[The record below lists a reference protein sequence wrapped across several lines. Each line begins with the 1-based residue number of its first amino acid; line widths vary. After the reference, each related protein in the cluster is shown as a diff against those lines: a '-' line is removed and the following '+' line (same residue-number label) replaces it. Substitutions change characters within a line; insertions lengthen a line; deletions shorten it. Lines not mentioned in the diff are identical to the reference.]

1 MMPDHLDLWGL
12 FLSAFISATLFPGG
26 SEAVLAALAY
36 LKQHD
41 PWLLLVIATLGN
53 TLGGLSTFL
62 LGGWLAR
69 RIPLINAQPVA
80 PSVRNAA
87 AVRRLQRWGAPALL
101 FSWLPFIGDPLCFA
115 AGWIRINALQAT
127 LFIAVGKA
135 ARYAVI
141 LFFTV

>member
-1 MMPDHLDLWGL
+1 MSDHLDLWGL

-26 SEAVLAALAY
+26 SEAALAALAY

-41 PWLLLVIATLGN
+41 TWLLLIIATLGN

-69 RIPLINAQPVA
+69 RIPLTHTPASTQPA
-80 PSVRNAA
+80 RRTAA
-87 AVRRLQRWGAPALL
+87 IRRVQQWGAPALL
-101 FSWLPFIGDPLCFA
+101 FSWLPVVGDPLCFA
-115 AGWIRINALQAT
+115 AGWLRINALQAA
-127 LFIAVGKA
+127 LFITVGKA

-141 LFFTV
+141 LFFTT